1 MEENVIQIKYG
12 IIINVNTSV
21 RNITYVKNII
31 SQILLHEVAK
41 MKNILQ
47 VLLTIQWLHVM
58 KW

>member
-1 MEENVIQIKYG
+1 MEENVIQIKYR

-47 VLLTIQWLHVM
+47 VLLTIQ
-58 KW
+58 